1 MEPLFVTEGI
11 SDKKFLNETIPVLRK
26 NSIFFTNNF
35 VLLEPVKKSL

>member
-26 NSIFFTNNF
+26 NGLFRWVGSISF
-35 VLLEPVKKSL
+35 